1 MSDVND
7 DPIAAIEQ
15 GLTGVVRQANL
26 PRAHARFAAAAGVP
40 LLDKSAYFVLGR
52 IGDEGPM
59 RLSEL
64 ADALGVEPSTV
75 SRQVSEL
82 ERAGFVERRTDE
94 RDARASRLFL
104 TRSGQRTLANLR
116 RARREL
122 ITELVADW
130 TAEERTTLARL
141 LPKLADSLAA
151 RAGREVT
158 AHALQ
163 P

>member
-1 MSDVND
+1 
-7 DPIAAIEQ
+7 
-15 GLTGVVRQANL
+15 
-26 PRAHARFAAAAGVP
+26 
-40 LLDKSAYFVLGR
+40 
-52 IGDEGPM
+52 M